1 MERRAL
7 AERNACRTA
16 CDRDAEPGGNR
27 SRTRQDT
34 CSEYSGTFDSTQ
46 EPDALAAHVRICA
59 GGLIQRV
66 EIPLWISSL
75 RRRAPGK
82 AGKRLEVKVLCPE
95 RRSEQPEPRVMGWTV
110 REGSD

>member
-1 MERRAL
+1 MSEESDRVIVAKKQANESYNEEESVERRTL

-59 GGLIQRV
+59 GG
-66 EIPLWISSL
+66 
-75 RRRAPGK
+75 
-82 AGKRLEVKVLCPE
+82 
-95 RRSEQPEPRVMGWTV
+95 
-110 REGSD
+110 

>member
-1 MERRAL
+1 MERRTL

-75 RRRAPGK
+75 RRPLFLTFQSPK
-82 AGKRLEVKVLCPE
+82 AMLGPIPHTRGTLP
-95 RRSEQPEPRVMGWTV
+95 
-110 REGSD
+110 

>member
-66 EIPLWISSL
+66 EILLWISSL
-75 RRRAPGK
+75 RRPKYIFIRY
-82 AGKRLEVKVLCPE
+82 
-95 RRSEQPEPRVMGWTV
+95 SNFF
-110 REGSD
+110 

>member
-1 MERRAL
+1 MSEESDRVIVVKKQANESYNEEEFVERRAL

-66 EIPLWISSL
+66 EIPL
-75 RRRAPGK
+75 
-82 AGKRLEVKVLCPE
+82 
-95 RRSEQPEPRVMGWTV
+95 
-110 REGSD
+110 